1 MLADMV
7 KLTRRKLISAIP
19 LLGVSVSSGLLL
31 EASPAS
37 AQIPPA
43 ALEAYA
49 TGNYADAA
57 RIGQASANADG
68 LAFAAR
74 ARLATGLLSGA
85 SRIRRAEVTAG
96 KTLAER
102 ALRLSP
108 NHVEGRLQLAI
119 ALGLEA
125 RRMSQIMA
133 FTRGLPQRV
142 RRLIDSVCTDA
153 PREPWGFAMRGVWHL
168 EGLRLAGEDAARML
182 GANPASGITAF
193 VRATSL
199 STSPT
204 FPAMHAITLLALSPR
219 TNTAAIA
226 RPLAAAIGRA
236 PSIDFDREMHR
247 RSVVLHD
254 LIGRNDAAGIDRQ
267 LALWL

>member
-1 MLADMV
+1 MVADMV
-7 KLTRRKLISAIP
+7 KLTRRNLISAAP
-19 LLGVSVSSGLLL
+19 LLGIGVWGGLLL
-31 EASPAS
+31 QTSPAI
-37 AQIPPA
+37 AQVPPA
-43 ALEAYA
+43 ALQAYA
-49 TGNYADAA
+49 AGNYADAA
-57 RIGQASANADG
+57 RLGEASANADG

-85 SRIRRAEVTAG
+85 SRISRADMTSG
-96 KTLAER
+96 KALAER

-125 RRMSQIMA
+125 RRMSQIAA

-142 RRLIDSVCTDA
+142 RRLIDGVCTDA
-153 PREPWGFAMRGVWHL
+153 PREPWGFAMRGIWHL
-168 EGLRLAGEDAARML
+168 EGLRLAGEDAARLL
-182 GANPASGITAF
+182 GARQALGIAAF

-204 FPAMHAITLLALSPR
+204 FPAMHAISLLALNPR
-219 TNTAAIA
+219 TNKTAIA
-226 RPLAAAIGRA
+226 GPLATAIGRA

-247 RSVVLHD
+247 RTVVLND
-254 LIGRNDAAGIDRQ
+254 LIARNDAAGIDRQ